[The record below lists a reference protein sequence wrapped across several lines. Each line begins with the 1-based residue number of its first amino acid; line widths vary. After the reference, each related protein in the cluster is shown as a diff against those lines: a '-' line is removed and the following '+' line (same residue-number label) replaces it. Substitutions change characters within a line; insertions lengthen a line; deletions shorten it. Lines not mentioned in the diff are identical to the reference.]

1 MKSVRA
7 SLAAHLLACVLFLV
21 LLWLGFVLRERMMG
35 ALPASGIAGALTLA
49 LLLYGVAGA
58 NLLIALV
65 PYDVVKAVL
74 CVLLAVAVLVCFL
87 PEHPLRAVYF
97 SMAAAAASWLG
108 VLAGRR
114 LARYR
119 R

>member
-1 MKSVRA
+1 MKSVMA
-7 SLAAHLLACVLFLV
+7 NLAAHLLACLLFV
-21 LLWLGFVLRERMMG
+21 ALLWIGFSVRERLMG
-35 ALPASGIAGALTLA
+35 ALPPSGIAGALTLA

-65 PYDVVKAVL
+65 PYDAVKAVL

-97 SMAAAAASWLG
+97 STAAAAASWLG